1 MSNLTNSSAGRRI
14 LGLLDENS
22 FVEIGSS
29 VKQKSTDFITKA
41 ADAPGDGVIA
51 GYGAIDGNL
60 VYVYSQDASVLGG
73 SVGEMHARKIIR
85 LYDLA
90 MKTGAPVIGMLDST
104 GIRLEESID
113 ALYGLGRIYAKQSEL
128 SGVVPQITAVFGN
141 CGGGLAVIPELSDFV
156 FMDAKKGKLFISSP
170 DSIQGNYEEKVDT
183 ASAAFQ
189 AEAGNVDIVAEDEN
203 ALLAS
208 IREFVTFLPS
218 NFESEAYIGE
228 PEDDL
233 NRSASDMARCAAD
246 SLLALQRIADGNKFI
261 ELKSEFAKNMVIGLM
276 RINGTTVG
284 AVANRSQVTGA
295 DGKTEDLKNVL
306 NIKGCGKAAKFVR
319 FCDAFNIP
327 ILSLTN
333 VKGYCNCSHA
343 PRGLASAVAR
353 LTAAFA
359 SATVPKVN
367 VITQEAFTSAA
378 LAMNSKAIGADFTY
392 CWKDAKIG
400 AIDARHAAEI
410 LCDGESTEVINKKA
424 AEYDELQS
432 SSVSA
437 AARGIVD
444 TIIDPADT
452 RKYVAGAFEM
462 LYSKDTAEPDKKHS
476 AIL

>member
-1 MSNLTNSSAGRRI
+1 MSNLTNSSAGKRI

-22 FVEIGSS
+22 FVEIGEA
-29 VKQKSTDFITKA
+29 VQAKSTDFITKK

-60 VYVYSQDASVLGG
+60 VYVYSQDAKVLGG
-73 SVGEMHARKIIR
+73 SLGEMHARKIIR

-90 MKTGAPVIGMLDST
+90 MKTGAPVIGLLDST

-113 ALYGLGRIYAKQSEL
+113 ALYGLGRIYAKQTEL

-156 FMDAKKGKLFISSP
+156 FMDGRKGKLFISSP
-170 DSIQGNYEEKVDT
+170 DSIKGNYEDKTDT
-183 ASAAFQ
+183 SSAAYQ
-189 AEAGNVDIVAEDEN
+189 AEAGNVDIVLEDEDKLI
-203 ALLAS
+203 AC
-208 IREFVTFLPS
+208 IREFVSYLPE

-228 PEDDL
+228 TEDDL
-233 NRSASDMARCAAD
+233 NRGSLDMKQCASD
-246 SLLALQRIADGNKFI
+246 SVLALQRIADNNKFI
-261 ELKSEFAKNMVIGLM
+261 ELKSEFAKNMVTGFL

-284 AVANRSQVTGA
+284 AVANRSQVTGD
-295 DGKTEDLKNVL
+295 DGKTEDLNNVL
-306 NIKGCGKAAKFVR
+306 NIKGCNKAAKFVK

-327 ILSLTN
+327 ILTLTN

-343 PRGLASAVAR
+343 PRGLASAVAS
-353 LTAAFA
+353 LMAAFA

-367 VITQEAFTSAA
+367 VITNEAFTSAA
-378 LAMNSKAIGADFTY
+378 LAMNSKSLGADFTY

-410 LCDGESTEVINKKA
+410 LCDGESMDVINKKA
-424 AEYDELQS
+424 EEYDKLQAS
-432 SSVSA
+432 SASA

-444 TIIDPADT
+444 TVIDPEDT

-462 LYSKDTAEPDKKHS
+462 LYSKDTAVPDKKHS
-476 AIL
+476 ANF